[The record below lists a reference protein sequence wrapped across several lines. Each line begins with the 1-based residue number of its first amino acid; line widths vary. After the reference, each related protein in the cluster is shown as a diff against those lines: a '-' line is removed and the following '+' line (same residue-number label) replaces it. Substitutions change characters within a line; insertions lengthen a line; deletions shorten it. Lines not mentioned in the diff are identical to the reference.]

1 MKLQQLHLCIGRQ
14 WLYAFFLLAP
24 MSTLVQAQETMQVAR
39 CLPVETRYPITN
51 IYVDENNVKWVTTSK
66 DIFEVRAINLVNV
79 STLAADEQSLL
90 NLPGGNYDLRWKKSE
105 LEGLLGKD
113 FGKISAGFYDKK
125 KQELWIG
132 TTQAGVFQLKSQ
144 PKLQLIATHN
154 NKNSKL
160 KSNYINTIL
169 IDDSDRVW
177 IGSQEGMLLGKAGR
191 WSLEEKLFSFER
203 VVTYGSEAWVLGDD
217 FLWKVSSRGV
227 WVPVDVDTRYIEG
240 AMRDIA
246 IDLQG
251 RLWIASEV
259 ITMFDPEAKT
269 YSKFGPIEYYTSQY
283 ASWIVV
289 DQEDAIWVGTE
300 DKGLYLIEKASA
312 ITVNC
317 IVEKESGCNAE
328 KPDAALRVQVTGGT
342 PPYTYAWSGGLSGAN
357 PQRVAPDTYTVT
369 VTDSKGKSKVAQ
381 AVIANPR
388 FEVQVKA
395 ESEERMPGAND
406 GVASVIIAG
415 NASEFTFQ
423 WDNGETTLTARKLS
437 SGQHSVTVTD
447 KKGCSAVG
455 TVMITQQLAPINI
468 AINLQ
473 NPIRCAGASDAAL
486 EVQVSG
492 GKAPFT
498 FQWND
503 DKLSGGQ
510 PKNIAPGTYQL
521 QVTDAAGNS
530 SSAIITIKAPE
541 ALSLNTQVQAAASTG
556 NSDGKAAVIAKGGT
570 GSYTYAWSNG
580 ETSAN
585 AVRLAP
591 GKHSVTVTDA
601 NGCSATATVEISEN
615 ILPLALSIQETR
627 SIRCAGASDA
637 ALEVQVSGGKAP
649 FTFKWNDDKLSGG
662 QISNLRADTYTVT
675 VSDVMGTSQTA
686 TFTIREPEPL
696 SIDILKQRGATTETT
711 RDGKASVA
719 AKGGRP
725 TYTVRWSNGETEPD
739 AAQLPMGTHSVTIT
753 DANGCKASASL
764 EISKRILPNL
774 TVDMLKSGQSLR
786 VEQLQFDADSTN
798 INEPSR
804 PVLDELFAFLEDNP
818 TLVVEIGGHTNSLP
832 PDEYCDRI
840 SAARARAV
848 ADYLIEKGINPKRL
862 LSRGYGKRVPI
873 ASNDTPEG
881 RRRNQRVEIKFI
893 SLADE

>member
-1 MKLQQLHLCIGRQ
+1 MKLQQLHICIGRQ
-14 WLYAFFLLAP
+14 WLYAFFLLASI
-24 MSTLVQAQETMQVAR
+24 STLAQAQETMQVTR

-51 IYVDENNVKWVTTSK
+51 IHVDENNVKWVATSK
-66 DIFEVRAINLVNV
+66 DLFEVRAINLVNV

-90 NLPGGNYDLRWKKSE
+90 NLPGGNHDLRWKKSE

-125 KQELWIG
+125 KQELWVG
-132 TTQAGVFQLKSQ
+132 TTQAGVFQLKYH

-217 FLWKVSSRGV
+217 FLWKVSSRGA

-240 AMRDIA
+240 AMQDIA

-259 ITMFDPEAKT
+259 ITRFDTEAKM

-283 ASWIVV
+283 ASWITV

-317 IVEKESGCNAE
+317 IIEKESGCNVE
-328 KPDAALRVQVTGGT
+328 QPDAALRVQVTGGT

-357 PQRVAPDTYTVT
+357 PQRIAPDTYTVT

-415 NASEFTFQ
+415 NASEFMFQ
-423 WDNGETTLTARKLS
+423 WDNGETTPTARKLS

-455 TVMITQQLAPINI
+455 TVMISQQIAPINI

-473 NPIRCAGASDAAL
+473 NPIRCAGTSDAAL

-492 GKAPFT
+492 
-498 FQWND
+498 
-503 DKLSGGQ
+503 
-510 PKNIAPGTYQL
+510 
-521 QVTDAAGNS
+521 
-530 SSAIITIKAPE
+530 
-541 ALSLNTQVQAAASTG
+541 
-556 NSDGKAAVIAKGGT
+556 
-570 GSYTYAWSNG
+570 
-580 ETSAN
+580 
-585 AVRLAP
+585 
-591 GKHSVTVTDA
+591 
-601 NGCSATATVEISEN
+601 
-615 ILPLALSIQETR
+615 
-627 SIRCAGASDA
+627 
-637 ALEVQVSGGKAP
+637 
-649 FTFKWNDDKLSGG
+649 
-662 QISNLRADTYTVT
+662 
-675 VSDVMGTSQTA
+675 
-686 TFTIREPEPL
+686 
-696 SIDILKQRGATTETT
+696 
-711 RDGKASVA
+711 
-719 AKGGRP
+719 
-725 TYTVRWSNGETEPD
+725 
-739 AAQLPMGTHSVTIT
+739 
-753 DANGCKASASL
+753 
-764 EISKRILPNL
+764 
-774 TVDMLKSGQSLR
+774 
-786 VEQLQFDADSTN
+786 
-798 INEPSR
+798 
-804 PVLDELFAFLEDNP
+804 
-818 TLVVEIGGHTNSLP
+818 
-832 PDEYCDRI
+832 
-840 SAARARAV
+840 
-848 ADYLIEKGINPKRL
+848 
-862 LSRGYGKRVPI
+862 
-873 ASNDTPEG
+873 
-881 RRRNQRVEIKFI
+881 
-893 SLADE
+893 